1 MDPSRK
7 RAIRLTVALT
17 CAVVLAAA
25 LIYTSFSAGR
35 DEVTASQLIKRAKPG
50 DDVHPRRVRSSTG
63 RCAGRRSALDFSIRD
78 PKSDVTAAVHYTGEV
93 PDPFAQG
100 RAVLVDVKE
109 GNSPTAIYTG
119 VANSLTTKC
128 PSKYKAAS
136 GAIPKASSSARAP
149 GRSDARRAPL
159 THGSRRPTAADPR
172 LRHRALRV
180 RRVAVRRPRPG

>member
-1 MDPSRK
+1 MDPGRK
-7 RAIRLTVALT
+7 RAIRLSVALS

-35 DEVTASQLIKRAKPG
+35 DEVTASQLINRAKPG
-50 DDVHPRRVRSSTG
+50 ATYILAGTVVDGSVRR
-63 RCAGRRSALDFSIRD
+63 AGALLKFRIRD
-78 PKSDVTAAVHYTGEV
+78 PRSDVTATVRYTGEV

-109 GNSPTAIYTG
+109 GSSPTATYTG

-136 GAIPKASSSARAP
+136 GAIPKAGSSGSSSE
-149 GRSDARRAPL
+149 
-159 THGSRRPTAADPR
+159 
-172 LRHRALRV
+172 
-180 RRVAVRRPRPG
+180 